1 MRKLLPL
8 KSSHGHVE
16 EIKEKKKHCV
26 KQRRNL
32 KYCRRKKKAVITVD
46 EGSTRNRAAFRFAL
60 EEWVKGFQVEV
71 RVEKIVG
78 KNGFKEWSH
87 TGKLLTQGC
96 NKKALRQLAK
106 DTWTGIFHYS
116 GSPLRWPEFYISKH
130 CRWANYIEWTQKQF
144 GSFSSNKNKCGISPK
159 YA

>member
-1 MRKLLPL
+1 M

-16 EIKEKKKHCV
+16 EIKEKKTLCKAKEKPEV
-26 KQRRNL
+26 LQE
-32 KYCRRKKKAVITVD
+32 KKKAVITVD

-60 EEWVKGFQVEV
+60 EECIKGFQVEV

-106 DTWTGIFHYS
+106 DT
-116 GSPLRWPEFYISKH
+116 
-130 CRWANYIEWTQKQF
+130 
-144 GSFSSNKNKCGISPK
+144 
-159 YA
+159 